1 MNKKIFWKVRP
12 LHGPMRPYAALLAAI
27 MILSGLSACTE
38 EDNPVQ
44 QQTKA
49 TLFVAT
55 DRHEAGGGNNLT
67 AMLQRAVDA
76 SGVRPGTVLLGGDY
90 VGGKGDMTPVFS
102 INDLYSEI
110 YAVVDPL
117 STRVRMTYG
126 SHDDACSEG
135 YGAFY
140 SGPLRCD
147 GYYTYGISYAQMV
160 FDTDSTIQAALLYY
174 QEHGDEKPGLPP
186 GGEGEHGGDGEDGE
200 RPPKPEGGVPK
211 QLGYNGID
219 QADRYGISAESATR
233 HFTEWVSTLADHDPI
248 VVMTHVPM
256 HANRGDNPGGIVWYE
271 ALSQAA
277 KHHDIIVLWGH
288 NHTLEERG
296 NDKDQY
302 AYLLTNG
309 DSLSV
314 QGDSLVGVVRKPL
327 NFTYAN
333 AGYLKLGHCSVITFS
348 GNNGIYQQ
356 MEIRRYSLDPA
367 DNEKEFGLTGKP
379 NPYIIQLRRK

>member
-1 MNKKIFWKVRP
+1 MNEKAMKW
-12 LHGPMRPYAALLAAI
+12 LMTLAMMLGLAAC
-27 MILSGLSACTE
+27 SE
-38 EDNPVQ
+38 NDNPVQ

-102 INDLYSEI
+102 IDDLYSEI

-117 STRVRMTYG
+117 
-126 SHDDACSEG
+126 
-135 YGAFY
+135 
-140 SGPLRCD
+140 
-147 GYYTYGISYAQMV
+147 
-160 FDTDSTIQAALLYY
+160 
-174 QEHGDEKPGLPP
+174 
-186 GGEGEHGGDGEDGE
+186 
-200 RPPKPEGGVPK
+200 
-211 QLGYNGID
+211 
-219 QADRYGISAESATR
+219 SAESATR